1 MREAMLPV
9 YAPPAEVF
17 THGKGMRLFTEDGTA
32 YLDFIAGIAVNALGH
47 AHPKMVEALT
57 EQAGKL
63 WHTSNM
69 FRVPAGEELAEKYC
83 ATTFAEQVFF
93 TNSGTEAVECALKT
107 ARKYHYANGEPDR
120 LDIITFT
127 GAFHGRSY
135 AAVNAGGNPSYL
147 EGFGPKLPGFTQL
160 EYGDHEALKAAITNK
175 TCAVF
180 VEPVQGE
187 GGVRAIPEICLTELR
202 KLCTETGTLLIY
214 DEVQCG
220 AGRTGKL
227 FAHQWA
233 KDAEPDI
240 MAVAKGVG
248 GGFPLGA
255 CLTTNEVGKGMRPGS
270 HGSTYG
276 GNPLAMAVGNVVW
289 DTLSGEGFMD
299 EVQRVSGVLKQGLA
313 SLADRHSDIV
323 EDVRG
328 KGLLTGLK
336 LKIAPKAVQVAA
348 RDKTASGRCG
358 RRECSASRTASDR
371 DGLRMFVKPSIY
383 WTSVWQ
389 RHRGRR
395 ACEAFSG
402 PLSDI
407 PAIELRAVLDDAK
420 ATKRARAGWPKGRVD
435 ERWCAAG

>member
-1 MREAMLPV
+1 MRDALLPV
-9 YAPPAEVF
+9 YAPPAEIF
-17 THGKGMRLFTEDGTA
+17 THGKGMRLFTEGGDS
-32 YLDFIAGIAVNALGH
+32 YLDFISGIAVNALGH
-47 AHPKMVEALT
+47 AHPKMIEALT
-57 EQAGKL
+57 KQAEKL

-69 FRVPAGEELAEKYC
+69 FRVPEGERLSERYC
-83 ATTFAEQVFF
+83 AHTFADQVFF

-107 ARKYHYANGEPDR
+107 ARKYHYINGEPHR
-120 LDIITFT
+120 TEILTFT

-135 AAVNAGGNPSYL
+135 AAINAGGNPAYL
-147 EGFGPKLPGFTQL
+147 EGFGEPLPGFKQL
-160 EYGDHEALKAAITNK
+160 EFGDHDALKESITDQ

-202 KLCTETGTLLIY
+202 KLCDETGTLLIY
-214 DEVQCG
+214 DEVQSG

-233 KDAEPDI
+233 NDATPDI

-255 CLTTNEVGKGMRPGS
+255 CLMTKEAGKAMKPGS

-276 GNPLAMAVGNVVW
+276 GGPLAMAVGNVVW
-289 DTLSGEGFMD
+289 DELTREGFLE

-323 EDVRG
+323 EEVRG

-336 LKIAPKAVQVAA
+336 LRIPPKPVQGYA
-348 RDKTASGRCG
+348 RDRKLLVGVAGENVLRLAPPLVMTDEDV
-358 RRECSASRTASDR
+358 REAVDIIDKS
-371 DGLRMFVKPSIY
+371 LEQVK
-383 WTSVWQ
+383 
-389 RHRGRR
+389 
-395 ACEAFSG
+395 A
-402 PLSDI
+402 
-407 PAIELRAVLDDAK
+407 DA
-420 ATKRARAGWPKGRVD
+420 
-435 ERWCAAG
+435 